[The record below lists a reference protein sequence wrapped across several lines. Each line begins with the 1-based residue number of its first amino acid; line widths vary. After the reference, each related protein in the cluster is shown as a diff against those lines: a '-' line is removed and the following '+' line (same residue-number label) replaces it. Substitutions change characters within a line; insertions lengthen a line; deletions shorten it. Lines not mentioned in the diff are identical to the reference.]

1 MVDGDGRDRVG
12 VVGKAILVG
21 REGRKERSTR
31 SMSKKVKR
39 RGLEIRVI
47 MHLQLE
53 QFKRILIC
61 Q

>member
-21 REGRKERSTR
+21 REGGKERSTR
-31 SMSKKVKR
+31 NMSKKVKR
-39 RGLEIRVI
+39 RGLEITVI

-53 QFKRILIC
+53 QFKCILIC